1 MDTNNILA
9 LLEQYTIDN
18 PDDVAMEIAND
29 FRRRRIEKDLTREQ
43 VAEMSQVPL
52 ANIARFEQ
60 KGLVSLQNLIK
71 IAMSVGYTSDIK
83 NIFKTQ
89 KYQTMDEMLQIKRNL
104 NKKRATKK
112 K

>member
-29 FRRRRIEKDLTREQ
+29 FRRRRIEKNLTREQ

-52 ANIARFEQ
+52 SNIARFEQ

-71 IAMSVGYTSDIK
+71 IAMAVGYTSDIK

>member
-29 FRRRRIEKDLTREQ
+29 FRRRRIEKNLTREQ

-71 IAMSVGYTSDIK
+71 IAMAVGYTSDIK

-89 KYQTMDEMLQIKRNL
+89 KYQTMDELLQIKRNL

-112 K
+112 